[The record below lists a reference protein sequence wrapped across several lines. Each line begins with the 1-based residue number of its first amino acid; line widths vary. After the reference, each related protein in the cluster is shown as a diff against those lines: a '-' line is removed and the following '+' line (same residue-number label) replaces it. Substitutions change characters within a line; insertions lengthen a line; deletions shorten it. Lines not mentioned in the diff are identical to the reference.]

1 MIPQLDSSMNGWY
14 PSHKVKLCGRMT
26 VLTCSWS
33 YSQEGCIMW
42 TGVISEN
49 KSYLVCCMFL
59 TIITQ
64 SFTWLLYMVF
74 LLPLICFNLYLLEPP
89 VNTRYK
95 KLCRGGVFSKI
106 NEVLLPS
113 LLITCLQDPGFANIA
128 EEFKYITLINV
139 NTKRR
144 VPTPAFRNRK
154 ILQCTYLAER
164 SS

>member
-1 MIPQLDSSMNGWY
+1 MWKDDCSNMFMVLQSR
-14 PSHKVKLCGRMT
+14 RMHH
-26 VLTCSWS
+26 VNWCYFWKQIAFSLLHVSNN
-33 YSQEGCIMW
+33 Y
-42 TGVISEN
+42 N
-49 KSYLVCCMFL
+49 
-59 TIITQ
+59 TI
-64 SFTWLLYMVF
+64 LYMVALHVFF

-128 EEFKYITLINV
+128 QEFKYITLINV

-144 VPTPAFRNRK
+144 VPTPAFRNRE